1 VASDYTIRESRR
13 TKHVRLKVSL
23 YDASLVVTVPHGF
36 DRREIASILAEK
48 RQWIERMQKRVI
60 EQREE
65 FDPEPA
71 HSLPDQIPLRAVGE
85 QWTAS
90 YGPTPR
96 RRSVEINRQDLRL
109 VVSEDLAGDEV
120 WRPLLR
126 MWLSQQARHH
136 LVPWLRALSEQH
148 DLPFERV
155 LIKGQCT
162 CWSSCS
168 RKKTIS
174 VNYKLLFLP
183 PGLVRYVLIHELCH
197 TAQLDHSPKFWKL
210 VHAHEP
216 RCRIL
221 DRELNAAWRYV
232 PAWVDRGS

>member
-1 VASDYTIRESRR
+1 VCSSDLVRVA
-13 TKHVRLKVSL
+13 
-23 YDASLVVTVPHGF
+23 
-36 DRREIASILAEK
+36 
-48 RQWIERMQKRVI
+48 
-60 EQREE
+60 
-65 FDPEPA
+65 A
-71 HSLPDQIPLRAVGE
+71 H
-85 QWTAS
+85 
-90 YGPTPR
+90 
-96 RRSVEINRQDLRL
+96 DLRRDCP
-109 VVSEDLAGDEV
+109 VDIAQVED
-120 WRPLLR
+120 
-126 MWLSQQARHH
+126 AR
-136 LVPWLRALSEQH
+136 LGRVLSEQH
-148 DLPFERV
+148 DLAFERA

-183 PGLVRYVLIHELCH
+183 PGLVRYVLVHELCH

-216 RCRIL
+216 RCRTL